1 MRKDNQQ
8 MIDEY
13 FNSIKDK
20 YPGLTREECAK
31 CCVAPFDYAKQEMEG
46 GELPTIRF
54 KYLGTL
60 VPYPKRVVGLFEE
73 LKRQFTELKVD
84 SKTYLVKKQC
94 MKSTLRNTKIY
105 YEF

>member
-31 CCVAPFDYAKQEMEG
+31 CCITPFEYAKREIESG
-46 GELPTIRF
+46 DLPTIRF

-60 VPYPKRVVGLFEE
+60 VVYPKRVIGLYET
-73 LKRQFTELKVD
+73 LKKQWADLTID
-84 SKTYLVKKQC
+84 SKTYFLSKAIYEKYIEKQNGN
-94 MKSTLRNTKIY
+94 K
-105 YEF
+105 